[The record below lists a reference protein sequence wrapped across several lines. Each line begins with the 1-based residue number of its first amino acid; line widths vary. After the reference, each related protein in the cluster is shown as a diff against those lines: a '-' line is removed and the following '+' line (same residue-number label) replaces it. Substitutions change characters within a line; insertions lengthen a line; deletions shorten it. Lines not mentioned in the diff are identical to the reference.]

1 MEQENNTPQHVEVVQ
16 EEKQP
21 ELAVVTPVY
30 QSTLTKSF
38 SWMAIGLFVSFVVS
52 IIVALS
58 PSLTGLVLGSRF
70 GFMIM
75 ILAEFAYVWYLSRH
89 IMSLSVARAKAVFIG
104 YAVLSGLTLSVI
116 FFAFETSS
124 IISIFI
130 GTAVMFAVLAIFGA
144 RTKRD
149 LSSIGQVAYF
159 ALIGLVVAS
168 LVNLFLHNSML
179 DMILAWVG
187 VAVFTVLITR
197 DTQKIKEFAR
207 DIHTDEDIARVGII
221 GALTLYLD
229 FINLFLSLLRIFGGR
244 RK

>member
-1 MEQENNTPQHVEVVQ
+1 MEQENTNEHIETTVAPD
-16 EEKQP
+16 
-21 ELAVVTPVY
+21 AVVVSPVY
-30 QSTLTKSF
+30 KNALTKSF
-38 SWMAIGLFVSFVVS
+38 SWMAIGLFVSFAVS
-52 IIVALS
+52 VIIALS
-58 PSLTGLVLGSRF
+58 PSLTGLILGSRF

-75 ILAEFAYVWYLSRH
+75 LLAEFGCVWYLSRH
-89 IMSLSVARAKAVFIG
+89 IMSLSVTRAKAVFIG
-104 YAVLSGLTLSVI
+104 YAILSGLTLSVI

-159 ALIGLVVAS
+159 GLIGLVVAS
-168 LVNLFLHNSML
+168 LVNLFLHNTML

-187 VAVFTVLITR
+187 VAVFTVLIAR
-197 DTQKIKEFAR
+197 DTQKIKEFAEG
-207 DIHTDEDIARVGII
+207 IHTDEDVSRVGIL